1 MTKQTQWRWL
11 PPLLLSAIFL
21 LYLFTR
27 LPSVGLID
35 SSEISLGCHYLN
47 ILHPTGY
54 PLFTLLGR
62 LFSLLPVGTV
72 HHRLTALT
80 GMLTISALGLFF
92 LIGKRLN
99 CHPLTTTAIV
109 LLLGISPPVWSVSTD
124 VEVYSLTLFISAL
137 LWLTI
142 VEIERPNIIL
152 IFAYLAGLI
161 LTNHLTGIWT
171 VIGAT
176 TTLTLAKRRHLIKSI
191 PWLIPIFL
199 IGLSPYLMLIIR
211 ARAQPLIA
219 WGNPINMERL
229 LWHITGRQYQ
239 VWMFT
244 LPFASV
250 LKNLKSGL
258 FLLAHTLGYLLIP
271 AVIYGW
277 YVLIR
282 KNLPL
287 AIGLTTTIILT
298 ILYSANY
305 AIPDIEAYYLPAVI
319 ALGVITTVGINYL
332 LVRYG
337 KKIHLL
343 GIIPLA
349 MGIIN
354 FPVQNKGD
362 NWVAYDQAV
371 NTLRSADTNGIII
384 TDWWDIYA
392 PALYIQKIEKVRTD
406 VCIIDKELLRRTWYF
421 DFLKKKYP
429 WLIENSRYELQAYL
443 KHLYRFEYKK
453 PFDPS
458 AIQKCYIALLRSFII
473 NNPTRPAYT
482 TFPPDANN
490 DARELWAGF
499 NPIPVGILF
508 QMRIDTVIPQFNY
521 HRLTIRIPRFGVD
534 HRTRINLDRYQMFV
548 RWREKILKER
558 HRLAEAQHLKN
569 WYQTQFINYH
579 R

>member
-1 MTKQTQWRWL
+1 MNQQKQWRWL
-11 PPLLLSAIFL
+11 PPLSLFALFL
-21 LYLFTR
+21 LYTFTR

-35 SSEISLGCHYLN
+35 SGEISLGCYQLN

-62 LFSLLPVGTV
+62 IFSLLPVGTV
-72 HHRLTALT
+72 HHRLTTLT

-99 CHPLTTTAIV
+99 CHPLTTTTVV
-109 LLLGISPPVWSVSTD
+109 LLLGISTPVWSVSTD
-124 VEVYSLTLFISAL
+124 VEVYSLTLGISAL

-161 LTNHLTGIWT
+161 LTNHLTGTWT

-176 TTLTLAKRRHLIKSI
+176 TTLILIKRRHLSRSLL
-191 PWLIPIFL
+191 WLIPVFL
-199 IGLSPYLMLIIR
+199 LGLSPYLTLLIR
-211 ARAQPLIA
+211 AQAQPLIS
-219 WGNPINMERL
+219 WGNPVNIERL
-229 LWHITGRQYQ
+229 LWHITGRQYR

-250 LKNLKSGL
+250 LKNIKSGL
-258 FLLAHTLGYLLIP
+258 LLLLHTFGYLLIP

-277 YVLIR
+277 YILIR

-298 ILYSANY
+298 IIYSANY
-305 AIPDIEAYYLPAVI
+305 AIPDIEAYYLPAVV
-319 ALGVITTVGINYL
+319 ALGIITIFGINSL

-349 MGIIN
+349 MAIVN
-354 FPVQNKGD
+354 FRVQNKSD

-371 NTLRSADTNGIII
+371 NTLQSADTNGIII
-384 TDWWDIYA
+384 TDWWDIYS
-392 PALYIQKIEKVRTD
+392 PALYLQEIEKVRTD

-429 WLIENSRYELQAYL
+429 WLIENSRYELQTYL

-453 PFDPS
+453 PFDPV
-458 AIQKCYIALLRSFII
+458 AIQNCYITLLRSFVI
-473 NNPTRPAYT
+473 NNPTRSAYT
-482 TFPPDANN
+482 TFPPDADN
-490 DARELWAGF
+490 DARELWSGF
-499 NPIPVGILF
+499 NPVPVGILF
-508 QMRIDTVIPQFNY
+508 QMRTDTVIPRFNY
-521 HRLTIRIPRFGVD
+521 HQLTVRIPRFGID
-534 HRTRINLDRYQMFV
+534 ERTRINLERYQVFV
-548 RWREKILKER
+548 RWRQTILKEQ
-558 HRLAEAQHLKN
+558 HRFAEAQQLEN
-569 WYQTQFINYH
+569 WYQTQFLNLY